1 MNEKTQPGPARPVDP
16 ELAEAVRQGVKA
28 QRCPYCHE
36 DCAAPASVVCSGCL
50 ARHHTACWDE
60 AHACSACGATQRMV
74 QEGPPPRPADGELL
88 DLLYRKRAAQARQR
102 LVQAGLSAEDAD
114 AHLRDLAFAE
124 LARLPTPAAGPQLKL
139 SLVLSALL
147 IVPLALGIFL
157 NLSPNPNLGVVFG
170 WFGFVLHGLASLV
183 NVAARPR
190 TLNRWVAA
198 GLAVDVAAIVL
209 LPNVA
214 SPHATGEGLIVLLPA
229 LIAVIAITRKLAR
242 LHQRPANHRLDPPSR
257 AG

>member
-1 MNEKTQPGPARPVDP
+1 MNEKTQPEPARPVDP

-36 DCAAPASVVCSGCL
+36 DCAAEGSVVCSGCL

-60 AHACSACGATQRMV
+60 AHACSACGATQRLV

-124 LARLPTPAAGPQLKL
+124 LARLPTPAVGPQLKL

-147 IVPLALGIFL
+147 IVPLALGTVMNFSSDPKLGIAL
-157 NLSPNPNLGVVFG
+157 AALGV
-170 WFGFVLHGLASLV
+170 VLHGLLYLGNFAL
-183 NVAARPR
+183 RPS
-190 TLNRWVAA
+190 TINRWTLAGVAVDA
-198 GLAVDVAAIVL
+198 LTLVGLATT
-209 LPNVA
+209 A
-214 SPHATGEGLIVLLPA
+214 SMRGEALITLLPA
-229 LIAVIAITRKLAR
+229 LFAQLALCGR
-242 LHQRPANHRLDPPSR
+242 LFRLLQRSR
-257 AG
+257 PREP